1 MKLLMFTLAFISQTI
16 LSFGQP
22 LGPGYVIH
30 FSDKNNSP
38 YTIANPSEFLSE
50 AAIDRRN
57 RQNIPI
63 QMDDIPVNETY
74 LQAITNSGAQ
84 IAAVSRWFNTVAVW
98 IQNPSII
105 PGLQAL
111 PFVSAVVP
119 MSGSSGNTA
128 SKANW
133 KSKPFFDNEI
143 YNLPLV
149 QHSYK
154 ALLNDYYNYG
164 SADNQIQM
172 INGKLLHNQG
182 YRGQGIA
189 IAVLDAGFSN
199 VDIIPAFDSLRA
211 HGRILG
217 TRDFVQPGNNVYQSF
232 MHSHGTMVLSTMG
245 AQLPGLMVGTA
256 PEASYWL
263 LRTEDANGPPGNSE
277 YLMEEYFW
285 IAGAEFADS
294 VGVWVINSSLGYYEF
309 DDPSQNH
316 TYEDMDGNSTPITLG
331 ADHAASKGIFVVN
344 SAGNEG
350 SSAWQYIIAPSDG
363 NQVMAV
369 GAVNAS
375 GNYAGFS
382 SVGPSAD
389 GRVKPD
395 IAAQGLGT
403 AIVGSNGNVSSGNGT
418 SFSSPVLAGMAAC
431 LWQTN
436 MSVNRM
442 QVYEAIVQSGSQYQ
456 NPDYLLGYGIPD
468 FEQAQLMLTSNDI
481 MPGRKDLISVYPN
494 PSSTFIRIESS
505 QPENAIHRV
514 MISDISGK
522 ALLTEYYS
530 RVNKVTL
537 EYGLAKLPAGIYL
550 LKVDLDSGPETI
562 KLIKF

>member
-1 MKLLMFTLAFISQTI
+1 MKQLVFSLFFIGLAIIS
-16 LSFGQP
+16 SGQP
-22 LGPGYVIH
+22 LGPAYVIH

-57 RQNIPI
+57 RQNIPV
-63 QMDDIPVNETY
+63 QMDDIPVNATY
-74 LQAITNSGAQ
+74 LQAITIAGAQ
-84 IAAVSRWFNTVAVW
+84 IAAVSRWFNTAAVW
-98 IQNPSII
+98 IQNPNII
-105 PGLQAL
+105 PVIQAL
-111 PFVSAVVP
+111 PFVSAVVS
-119 MSGSSGNTA
+119 MNGSGSTK

-133 KSKPFFDNEI
+133 KSKPFFENEM
-143 YNLPLV
+143 YNLPVVHYSTKSMLTDF
-149 QHSYK
+149 Y
-154 ALLNDYYNYG
+154 DYG
-164 SADNQIQM
+164 SAANQIQM
-172 INGKLLHNQG
+172 LNGQHLHNQG
-182 YRGQGIA
+182 FRGQGIV

-217 TRDFVQPGNNVYQSF
+217 ALDFVQPGNNVYQSS

-309 DDPSQNH
+309 DEPLQNH
-316 TYEDMDGNSTPITLG
+316 TYEDMDGSSTPITLG
-331 ADHAASKGIFVVN
+331 ANRAASKGIFVVN

-350 SSAWQYIIAPSDG
+350 SSAWQHIIAPSDG
-363 NQVMAV
+363 TMVMAV
-369 GAVNAS
+369 GAVNSS
-375 GNYAGFS
+375 GVYAGFS

-395 IAAQGLGT
+395 IAAQGSGT
-403 AIVGSNGNVSSGNGT
+403 AIVGSSGNVSNGSGT

-431 LWQTN
+431 LWQSN
-436 MSVNRM
+436 MDLNRVN
-442 QVYEAIVQSGSQYQ
+442 VYEAIVQSGSQYQ
-456 NPDYLLGYGIPD
+456 SPDFLLGYGIPD
-468 FEQAQLMLTSNDI
+468 FEQAQLLMNSIDI
-481 MPGRKDLISVYPN
+481 LPDRKPLISVFPN
-494 PSSTFIRIESS
+494 PSSTFIRIDCLQAGS
-505 QPENAIHRV
+505 AIQKV
-514 MISDISGK
+514 VISDISGK
-522 ALLTEYYS
+522 ALIIEDYS
-530 RVNKVTL
+530 QANKLSV
-537 EYGLAKLPAGIYL
+537 EQSLAKLPAGLYL
-550 LKVDLDSGPETI
+550 LRVDLDSGPETL
-562 KLIKF
+562 KLIRF